1 MSERYRVTS
10 FDELAAQAIPRQAL
24 WHTLRS
30 ELQPSFGGTYA
41 RTDDLASIRDDP
53 RFPAG

>member
-30 ELQPSFGGTYA
+30 TDA
-41 RTDDLASIRDDP
+41 RTDLASIRDDP